1 MKGRAISRFLLLV
14 IFLTIG
20 AGKAASQSSD
30 TTFYLITCGPG
41 TETYSLYGHSAL
53 RIVTGTDDIV
63 FNWGVFD
70 FDTPNFAWK
79 FAKGRLNYMV
89 AYEPYNN
96 FLRSYLYEQRVVF
109 IQQIN
114 LESQEKSKMLELIRE
129 NIKPENKEYRYD
141 FFYDD
146 CSTRIRDL
154 IERSVLTSLSY
165 PSEVGTV
172 PTFRQMINKYQ
183 QPFPWLSFG
192 IDLLLGMPS
201 DKKAD
206 VRERMFLPLE
216 MMDGLSATTI
226 YRNGENVPLLGKA
239 EIVLDFPPPVTEGK
253 FPGPFLI
260 FSVLFFI
267 ILLLSLF
274 IKKQSYINI
283 LDFLLFFVFS
293 LVAILLVFFNFFSDH
308 NQVKWNFNIIW
319 ISPVIILC
327 LFSILLN
334 RKDILLFRLLF
345 FITAVFIALSLF
357 IPQQFNVSAY
367 PLMLI
372 LLMRSSA
379 RSGFE
384 WNPLSTDKE

>member
-154 IERSVLTSLSY
+154 IERSVLTSLIY